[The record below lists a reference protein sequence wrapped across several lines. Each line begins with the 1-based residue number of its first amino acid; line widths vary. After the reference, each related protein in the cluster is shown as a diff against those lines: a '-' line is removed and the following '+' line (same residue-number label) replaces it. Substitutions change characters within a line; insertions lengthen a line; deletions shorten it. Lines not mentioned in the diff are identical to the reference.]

1 METLC
6 RIMFG
11 SPRKVAFPLQGSY
24 IDRFPLVQFAV
35 IWLFGPVLYVVV
47 YGCTV
52 WDSCCYSNAF
62 SVAHS
67 TEGCHGLRRF
77 WAYVVWAVPRG
88 TTGHFLVHNLP
99 KTTAGFLDKLDNWAD
114 LSFFTPIDSAQTY
127 PTMVI
132 ESSNYRGVIQ
142 APAAALDNSK
152 ICFEA
157 SDGSPL
163 PKALGWI
170 SLRREPMS
178 FMSLSPGFI
187 LRSGYV
193 VVKSL

>member
-1 METLC
+1 M
-6 RIMFG
+6 
-11 SPRKVAFPLQGSY
+11 V
-24 IDRFPLVQFAV
+24 V
-35 IWLFGPVLYVVV
+35 LFGIAVLIPMLFQWPILLKDVM
-47 YGCTV
+47 GCGDFGPT
-52 WDSCCYSNAF
+52 SFEPYQTS
-62 SVAHS
+62 
-67 TEGCHGLRRF
+67 
-77 WAYVVWAVPRG
+77 RG

-99 KTTAGFLDKLDNWAD
+99 KTTAGFLDKLDNWGD

-170 SLRREPMS
+170 SSRREPMS